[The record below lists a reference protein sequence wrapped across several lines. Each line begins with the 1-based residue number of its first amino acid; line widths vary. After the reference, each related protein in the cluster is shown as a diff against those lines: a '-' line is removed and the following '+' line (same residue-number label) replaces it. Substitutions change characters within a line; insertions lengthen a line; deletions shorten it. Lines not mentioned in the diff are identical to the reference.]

1 MQLKNNKGRLAKWFN
16 NFGFI
21 KFENRDVFVHRE
33 NYLPGFLPE
42 VGQIV
47 GFDFGL
53 SPIPNRPPQA
63 INVRVVQSAAAVRAE
78 LETRAGLEA
87 LLRQQG
93 GTQ

>member
-1 MQLKNNKGRLAKWFN
+1 MQLKNNRGQLAKWFN

-47 GFDFGL
+47 AFDFGL
-53 SPIPNRPPQA
+53 SPNPNRPPQA
-63 INVRVVQSAAAVRAE
+63 INVRVVKSAATIQAE
-78 LETRAGLEA
+78 EQIRAGLEA
-87 LLRQQG
+87 LQKQQG